1 MRVTRGYWKNIHNI
15 KKEFDMLE
23 EKHGVVTW
31 SLIRKLKCNALA
43 SAWMRMKD
51 DFEKEY
57 PDFHI
62 EATTKPKGFYQ
73 DIENIRKEIREIH
86 EHYGCIPPNEVLIK
100 ISSLHSIARFGFSLS
115 KIIGEMYPNER
126 KISRLED
133 YCKKILDK
141 YIKNEPFVDNGRKAL
156 LNYGI
161 DLQNKDTKQW
171 FQIDRFYINQR
182 VAIEIQGKQHY
193 KAGNKDSIW
202 TQERTD
208 RIQEIDAIKEKR
220 LKDIGVH
227 LIKIKWTLATEE
239 NILTL
244 LKESGKFSL

>member
-1 MRVTRGYWKNIHNI
+1 MRYLRGYWKDVKNI
-15 KKEFDMLE
+15 KKELDLLE
-23 EKHGVVTW
+23 SSHGEVSW
-31 SLIRKLKCNALA
+31 KLLRKLKLNALS
-43 SAWMRMKD
+43 SALIRMD
-51 DFEKEY
+51 KEFYLAY
-57 PDFHI
+57 PDYKI
-62 EATTKPKGFYQ
+62 KSTTKPKGFYQ
-73 DIENIRKEIREIH
+73 DISNIKQEIKEIH
-86 EHYGCIPPNEVLIK
+86 DKYGCIPPNEVIRK
-100 ISSLHSIARFGFSLS
+100 ISHIGCVNRHGFSLS
-115 KIIGEMYPNER
+115 KIISEMYPEET

-133 YCKKILDK
+133 YCKIILDK
-141 YIKNEPFVDNGRKAL
+141 YIKNEPFVDNGRKTL

-171 FQIDRFYINQR
+171 FQIDRYYINQR

-193 KAGNKDSIW
+193 KAGNEDSVW

-220 LKDIGVH
+220 LKDIGVY

-244 LKESGKFSL
+244 LKESGKFIL